1 MLKEERRW
9 VMKMLKWGSLMGLA
23 ILFMSSS
30 WSSAHEMVQGTKP
43 VVSYMGI
50 YEPGT
55 PHFVTPIFSG
65 RQTLEGSKPVLL
77 MLGETPRTTL
87 TSAHLRREPWKYRQ
101 NPFEETKP
109 VVRML
114 NQ

>member
-1 MLKEERRW
+1 
-9 VMKMLKWGSLMGLA
+9 MKMLKCGALVGLTF
-23 ILFMSSS
+23 LLVSSS

-50 YEPGT
+50 YEPGA

-87 TSAHLRREPWKYRQ
+87 TVAHIRREPWKYRQ
-101 NPFEETKP
+101 NPFEGTKP

-114 NQ
+114 AK